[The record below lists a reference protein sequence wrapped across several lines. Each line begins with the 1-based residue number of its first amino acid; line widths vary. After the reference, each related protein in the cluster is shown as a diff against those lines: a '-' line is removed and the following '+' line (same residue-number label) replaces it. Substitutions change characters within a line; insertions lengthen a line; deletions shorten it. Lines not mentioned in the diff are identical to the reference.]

1 MGTIMS
7 LDRLRQERPD
17 IWFSEMLKQQ
27 EQERHDHNKEIVRE
41 LLIEHEAEDLIPM
54 LLEE

>member
-1 MGTIMS
+1 MS